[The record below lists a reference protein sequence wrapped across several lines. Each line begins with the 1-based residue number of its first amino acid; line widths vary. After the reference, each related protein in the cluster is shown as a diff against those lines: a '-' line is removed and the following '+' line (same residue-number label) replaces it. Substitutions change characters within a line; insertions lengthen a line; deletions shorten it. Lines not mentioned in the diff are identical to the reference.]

1 METRL
6 KNLQKA
12 IDSVMKQEVDNLD
25 EWYQSMYAEAVT
37 ASVVLFVVLMW
48 VVLW

>member
-12 IDSVMKQEVDNLD
+12 IDSVLKQESDSIN
-25 EWYQSMYAEAVT
+25 EWYQSMYVEAVT
-37 ASVVLFVVLMW
+37 GSVVLFAVLVW
-48 VVLW
+48 VLLW